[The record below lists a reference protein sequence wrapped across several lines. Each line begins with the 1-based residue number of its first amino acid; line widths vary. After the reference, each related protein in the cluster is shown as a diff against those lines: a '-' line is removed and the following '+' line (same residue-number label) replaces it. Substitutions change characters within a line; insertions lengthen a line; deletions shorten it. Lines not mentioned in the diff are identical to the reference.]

1 MNAEKAELVI
11 QETKDKVAAIEA
23 EIATLTGKDNKK
35 ARNTKS
41 KEVSE
46 LKNNVDYVDA
56 IRVLRGDDPLQEHNR
71 INAAAEAEAKRIR
84 EEEAAEKARQ
94 EEEAA
99 KIAAEE
105 EAKKKA
111 KDDSKKKKPTESAGI
126 SPTERAELDKLKA
139 DIISRKGELKAQGL
153 SGGQQNKD
161 PQIVE
166 WVARMNALKEKA
178 GELEVKKDPKKDEK
192 KAKGNPEEIR
202 KLTDELEEYKNKLRT
217 EFSYTANEVK
227 KDEDVIEM
235 TKKLKAIGG

>member
-1 MNAEKAELVI
+1 MGAEIVV
-11 QETKDKVAAIEA
+11 QETKDKIAAIEA

-46 LKNNVDYVDA
+46 IKNGVDYIDA
-56 IRVLRGDDPLQEHNR
+56 IRVLRGDEPLQEHNKV
-71 INAAAEAEAKRIR
+71 NAAAEAEAARIR

-99 KIAAEE
+99 RIAAEKE
-105 EAKKKA
+105 A

-139 DIISRKGELKAQGL
+139 DIVSRKGELKAQGL

-178 GELEVKKDPKKDEK
+178 GELEQKKDPKKEEK

-202 KLTDELEEYKNKLRT
+202 KLTEELEEYKNRLRT

>member
-1 MNAEKAELVI
+1 M
-11 QETKDKVAAIEA
+11 
-23 EIATLTGKDNKK
+23 G
-35 ARNTKS
+35 
-41 KEVSE
+41 
-46 LKNNVDYVDA
+46 
-56 IRVLRGDDPLQEHNR
+56 
-71 INAAAEAEAKRIR
+71 

-99 KIAAEE
+99 RIAAEE

-111 KDDSKKKKPTESAGI
+111 KQDARKKTTESGGI
-126 SPTERAELDKLKA
+126 SSAERAELDKLKA
-139 DIISRKGELKAQGL
+139 DIVSRKGELKAQGL

-178 GELEVKKDPKKDEK
+178 GELEVKKDTKKK
-192 KAKGNPEEIR
+192 KRKAKGNPEEIR
-202 KLTDELEEYKNKLRT
+202 KLTEELEEYKNKLRT
-217 EFSYTANEVK
+217 EFSYTANEIK

>member
-1 MNAEKAELVI
+1 MGEKAELVI
-11 QETKDKVAAIEA
+11 QETKDRIAAIEA

-35 ARNTKS
+35 ARNEKS
-41 KEVSE
+41 KDVSQI
-46 LKNNVDYVDA
+46 KNGVDYVDA
-56 IRVLRGDDPLQEHNR
+56 IRVLRGEEPLQEHNKV
-71 INAAAEAEAKRIR
+71 NAAAEAEAARIR

-94 EEEAA
+94 AEEAA
-99 KIAAEE
+99 RIAAEE
-105 EAKKKA
+105 EAKKKEKEA
-111 KDDSKKKKPTESAGI
+111 AKKKKPTEGAGI
-126 SPTERAELDKLKA
+126 SPAERAELDKLKA
-139 DIISRKGELKAQGL
+139 DIVSRKGELKAQGL

-178 GELEVKKDPKKDEK
+178 GELEKKETKKDEK

-202 KLTDELEEYKNKLRT
+202 KLTEELEEYRNKLRT